1 MCVINLIT
9 NESKV
14 FSNSNELSVNGKKY
28 NIKLKFNLTITIEKR
43 VKSIIQLPVTH
54 TRTIQIDNHN
64 MDYSK
69 S

>member
-43 VKSIIQLPVTH
+43 VKSIIQQLPVTP
-54 TRTIQIDNHN
+54 TRPIQIDR
-64 MDYSK
+64 
-69 S
+69 